1 MNGPWFEV
9 YLDDQ
14 WWTFDARNNQP
25 RIGRVL
31 MATGRDAS
39 DVAMT
44 TSFGQA
50 DLRQFFVMT
59 EEETAPL
66 TQV

>member
-14 WWTFDARNNQP
+14 WWTFDASNNQP

-31 MATGRDAS
+31 MTTGRDAS

>member
-1 MNGPWFEV
+1 VNGPWFEV